1 MTDPLALLKNHKI
14 NIINLVE
21 LTERQANIA
30 VSFYLEELLMIEKRQ
45 LGKKRAPLSH
55 SRGFQ
60 LRYL

>member
-30 VSFYLEELLMIEKRQ
+30 VSFYLEEPTR
-45 LGKKRAPLSH
+45 
-55 SRGFQ
+55 
-60 LRYL
+60 